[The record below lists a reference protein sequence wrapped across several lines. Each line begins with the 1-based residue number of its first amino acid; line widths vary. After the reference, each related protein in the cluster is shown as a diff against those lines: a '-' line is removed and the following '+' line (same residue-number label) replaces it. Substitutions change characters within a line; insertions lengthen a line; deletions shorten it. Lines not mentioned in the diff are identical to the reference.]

1 MTQRGSSSS
10 RMPAAAVVAGGGS
23 WGWDEAGPRH
33 QWING
38 RKGNRGPGQNR
49 KDEGR
54 YKKLMEDLKGAR
66 QENLELR
73 QVQLEKLQEKNLEI
87 LRLQAEVDFH
97 KVKRKDSDGLWEQLY
112 H

>member
-1 MTQRGSSSS
+1 
-10 RMPAAAVVAGGGS
+10 
-23 WGWDEAGPRH
+23 
-33 QWING
+33 
-38 RKGNRGPGQNR
+38 
-49 KDEGR
+49 
-54 YKKLMEDLKGAR
+54 MEDLKGAR